1 MDSPGQHAAPPE
13 ISSGTED
20 RAAQI
25 AALFR
30 EHNRTLVAF
39 LQARLNSRADA
50 QELAQEVYV
59 RMLAMKDADPIA
71 APRAL
76 LFRIAANLAVDR
88 IRMRAV
94 RANAPADVPDDDWF
108 AQPIPEQ
115 HASALQQWREVRAA
129 LRELPAKTSKA
140 FVMHV
145 IEGRDFG
152 AIAQTMKLSERMVRY
167 HVSNALAHCRARI
180 QPSETP

>member
-1 MDSPGQHAAPPE
+1 MDSPDRHAVSA
-13 ISSGTED
+13 GLAGGGED
-20 RAAQI
+20 RAGQI

-59 RMLAMKDADPIA
+59 RMLAMKDADAIA
-71 APRAL
+71 SPRAL

-88 IRMRAV
+88 LRMRAV
-94 RANAPADVPDDDWF
+94 RANAPADAPEDDWF

-129 LRELPAKTSKA
+129 LHELPAKTSKA

-180 QPSETP
+180 QSTETP